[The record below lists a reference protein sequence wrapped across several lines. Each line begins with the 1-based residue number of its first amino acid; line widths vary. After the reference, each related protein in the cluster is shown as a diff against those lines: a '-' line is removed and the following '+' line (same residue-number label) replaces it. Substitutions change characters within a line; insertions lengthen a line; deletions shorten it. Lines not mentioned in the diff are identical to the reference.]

1 MGKKKTLCVLFMSI
15 ILIIGSA
22 MLAALFCSLRNK
34 GLGIFVTG
42 VGSVEP
48 MTMIAVLM
56 VLAVLFFVLAV
67 KTAMK
72 MKK

>member
-1 MGKKKTLCVLFMSI
+1 MNKLLLLMSI
-15 ILIIGSA
+15 ILSIACA
-22 MLAALFCSLRNK
+22 MLAALFFSLRNK

>member
-1 MGKKKTLCVLFMSI
+1 MNKLLLFMSI
-15 ILIIGSA
+15 ILSIACA
-22 MLAALFCSLRNK
+22 MLAALFFSLRNK

-67 KTAMK
+67 KTVMK

>member
-1 MGKKKTLCVLFMSI
+1 MDKLLLFMSI
-15 ILIIGSA
+15 ILSIACA
-22 MLAALFCSLRNK
+22 MLAALFFSLRNK

>member
-1 MGKKKTLCVLFMSI
+1 MNKLLLFMSI
-15 ILIIGSA
+15 ILSIACA
-22 MLAALFCSLRNK
+22 MLAALFFSLRNK

>member
-1 MGKKKTLCVLFMSI
+1 MNKLLLFMGI
-15 ILIIGSA
+15 ILSIACA
-22 MLAALFCSLRNK
+22 MLAALFFSLRNK

>member
-1 MGKKKTLCVLFMSI
+1 MNKLLLFMSI
-15 ILIIGSA
+15 ILSIACA
-22 MLAALFCSLRNK
+22 MLAALFFSLRNNA
-34 GLGIFVTG
+34 LAIFVTG

>member
-1 MGKKKTLCVLFMSI
+1 MNKLLLFMSI
-15 ILIIGSA
+15 ILSITCA
-22 MLAALFCSLRNK
+22 MLAALFFSLRNK

>member
-1 MGKKKTLCVLFMSI
+1 MNKLLLFMSI
-15 ILIIGSA
+15 ILSIACA
-22 MLAALFCSLRNK
+22 MLAALFFSLRNK

-72 MKK
+72 KKK

>member
-1 MGKKKTLCVLFMSI
+1 MNKLLLFMSI
-15 ILIIGSA
+15 ILSIACA
-22 MLAALFCSLRNK
+22 MLAALFFSLRNK

-56 VLAVLFFVLAV
+56 VLVVLFFVLAV

>member
-1 MGKKKTLCVLFMSI
+1 MSI
-15 ILIIGSA
+15 ILSIACA
-22 MLAALFCSLRNK
+22 MLAALFFSLRNK